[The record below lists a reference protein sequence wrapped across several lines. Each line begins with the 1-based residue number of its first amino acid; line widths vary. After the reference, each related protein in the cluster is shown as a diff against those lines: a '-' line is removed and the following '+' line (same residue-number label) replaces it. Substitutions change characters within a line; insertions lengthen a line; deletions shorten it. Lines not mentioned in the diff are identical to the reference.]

1 MTLLPE
7 KPLSFVVKNPVNQPP
22 TGVVSSPTNAQRVS
36 VVIDVTGYAWDPD
49 GRITLAQVIVN
60 NVIRTLDFWVHLIRG
75 CRRRDCTGWRCG
87 WWTTLRGG
95 GGGEDGV
102 MVSTV
107 PAGAGHSLNR
117 EAAAEPGSGGV
128 VGGVAAGGGDR
139 GPGRSGSRRESKG
152 GWAAFGE
159 DQEAV
164 PAEIDETGRSDF
176 GRGGCGSRRGGDRS
190 VQRDGGCG

>member
-102 MVSTV
+102 DGID
-107 PAGAGHSLNR
+107 GAGGGWTF
-117 EAAAEPGSGGV
+117 AEEGGGGRTGGRGRRGWGSGG
-128 VGGVAAGGGDR
+128 
-139 GPGRSGSRRESKG
+139 RR
-152 GWAAFGE
+152 
-159 DQEAV
+159 
-164 PAEIDETGRSDF
+164 
-176 GRGGCGSRRGGDRS
+176 
-190 VQRDGGCG
+190 